1 MRFVKPQKPQP
12 SRRRGPARRRATSAC
27 LGLLLGLSAGPALV
41 YEPSTTLPGVTEQAA
56 LSSRLHRRLVDRFG
70 HSLGLFEPLRLDF
83 AKLPEPLAR
92 SLHTRLFG
100 LDAAS
105 GYAPEELPRPA
116 GQVLRPMRLH
126 ALGWLAA
133 GSVLEATPSW
143 RTRHH
148 FFDPRT
154 EKGLHRPGETTQVTA
169 TLEAVRVGMSS
180 VRQLLAGAAV
190 DGTGLPAPDW
200 VESADNEL
208 GLPAFLAAYEQAVT
222 AETELAREGAL
233 ARALMSVGAMAAV
246 LGQQGDPAYVHND
259 LAAVLDGAY
268 GRYVAD
274 RYGRA
279 GVPGPGP
286 APSLLGDPPAPAR
299 LRDLFSDGAGHG
311 LSERTA
317 ARYYSPGALPD
328 AAQLAPGAITGSAEA
343 GYLARPP
350 LKHAAAWVRRGAGH
364 QLFLDERCHAEYAA
378 ALLPET
384 VRFVQILLDHLLRAE
399 LRLALAPDAKELV
412 VRASEVQLGSGTLT
426 LLTESTEGRRKLVRT
441 VQTLPTRPGATLA
454 SLPLDEMSGPQAQR
468 LIVLYRGR
476 DLRNEPVITSAQLSL
491 PRSE

>member
-1 MRFVKPQKPQP
+1 MRFVKPQKPLP
-12 SRRRGPARRRATSAC
+12 SRRRAPARSRATSAC
-27 LGLLLGLSAGPALV
+27 LGLLLGLSVGPALA

-83 AKLPEPLAR
+83 AQLPEPLGR

-116 GQVLRPMRLH
+116 GQTLRPMRLH
-126 ALGWLAA
+126 ALGWIAA

-154 EKGLHRPGETTQVTA
+154 GQGLRRPGETPQITA
-169 TLEAVRVGMSS
+169 SVEAVRVGMSS

-208 GLPAFLAAYEQAVT
+208 GLPVFLAAYEQAVT
-222 AETELAREGAL
+222 AETELGREGAL
-233 ARALMSVGAMAAV
+233 ARALLSVGAMAAV

-279 GVPGPGP
+279 GVPGPAP
-286 APSLLGDPPAPAR
+286 AGDQAAPAR

-317 ARYYSPGALPD
+317 ARYYSAGALPD
-328 AAQLAPGAITGSAEA
+328 AAQLAPDAIATSAEA

-350 LKHAAAWVRRGAGH
+350 LKHAAAWVRRGEG
-364 QLFLDERCHAEYAA
+364 QKLFLDERCHAEYAA
-378 ALLPET
+378 ALLPEA
-384 VRFVQILLDHLLRAE
+384 VRFVQLLLDHLLRAE
-399 LRLALAPDAKELV
+399 LRLVLAPDAKELS
-412 VRASEVQLGSGTLT
+412 VRASEVQLGSGTLS
-426 LLTESTEGRRKLVRT
+426 LLTESPEGRRKLVRT
-441 VQTLPTRPGATLA
+441 VPTLPTRPGATLA
-454 SLPLDEMSGPQAQR
+454 SLALDEVTGPQVQR

-491 PRSE
+491 PRPE